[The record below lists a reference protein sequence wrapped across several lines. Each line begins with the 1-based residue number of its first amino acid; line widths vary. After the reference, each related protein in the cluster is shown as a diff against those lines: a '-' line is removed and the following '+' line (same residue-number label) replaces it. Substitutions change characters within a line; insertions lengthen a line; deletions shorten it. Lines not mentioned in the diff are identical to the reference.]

1 VQTFAGGLDP
11 NSIKLRNV
19 VPRVRRRNLM
29 PPPKSLQSSLCEPF
43 PQFNSFSL
51 SLVSGYKYAGS
62 SFPSRFLVC
71 CPMVLMAALKSRFR
85 SIQVLFTHLKP
96 NRFLLSTLRSL
107 SFSPLHSVSVRSLQ
121 QRTLDCGQ
129 VFAYVHHTSSSE
141 RCPVGRDH
149 FHHRSVEVLDR
160 GIRPPRCTPAC

>member
-1 VQTFAGGLDP
+1 MQTFAGGLDP
-11 NSIKLRNV
+11 NSIKWTTLYQGCADEISCLL
-19 VPRVRRRNLM
+19 PNLFRAAFA
-29 PPPKSLQSSLCEPF
+29 SLFRSSTL
-43 PQFNSFSL
+43 SL

-71 CPMVLMAALKSRFR
+71 SPTVLMTALKSRFR

-121 QRTLDCGQ
+121 QRALDCGQ